1 MIKGRNRITDGTCVP
16 DDLLH
21 VPQLHSFTF
30 YISTSIDI
38 GDLSQNLSHEHIQQ
52 TLINIGQQ
60 NANSIIN
67 NLVVTLNIP
76 ANAKW
81 TQNGMIVAG
90 GHRSDRVVADTYN
103 HRIIQWKIDDT
114 NGQVIAGD
122 NGQGNRLN
130 QLDQPTDVLLDK
142 YTDSLIICD
151 PGNRRVVQWPRR
163 TGTTQGK
170 ILIDNIAC
178 WGLTM
183 YDHKYFY
190 MSDTENNAVIRY
202 QIGNKNRTIRTSEQG
217 ASLNQL
223 NFPTYP
229 FVNQEQTVYVS
240 DNGNHPVNKWTI
252 YAKEGIIVAG
262 I

>member
-1 MIKGRNRITDGTCVP
+1 MTMIF
-16 DDLLH
+16 
-21 VPQLHSFTF
+21 S
-30 YISTSIDI
+30 
-38 GDLSQNLSHEHIQQ
+38 
-52 TLINIGQQ
+52 LIF
-60 NANSIIN
+60 
-67 NLVVTLNIP
+67 LVVTLNIP

-114 NGQVIAGD
+114 NGQVIAGG

-202 QIGNKNRTIRTSEQG
+202 QIGNKNRTIRTSERG